1 MVQSL
6 FIVYVIILKVLVS
19 YIIIFL
25 CFFVPLF
32 NNLMGFQCLFVVFS
46 GYLIGYRF
54 LLIFYFDRK
63 LLLLLYGSFINL
75 ITNLFFL
82 KVCHFW
88 KILNGSLTFREFDF
102 WIFLALTW
110 RWCQTTRHLRT
121 ASWIWRFSFILLFF
135 QFETL
140 IL

>member
-6 FIVYVIILKVLVS
+6 FIVYVIILKVLVN

-32 NNLMGFQCLFVVFS
+32 NNLMGFKCFFVVFS
-46 GYLIGYRF
+46 GYLIDYRLF
-54 LLIFYFDRK
+54 LIFYFDRK

-82 KVCHFW
+82 QICHFR

-110 RWCQTTRHLRT
+110 RWCQTTRHLWT
-121 ASWIWRFSFILLFF
+121 AIWIWRFSFILLFF
-135 QFETL
+135 LF
-140 IL
+140 